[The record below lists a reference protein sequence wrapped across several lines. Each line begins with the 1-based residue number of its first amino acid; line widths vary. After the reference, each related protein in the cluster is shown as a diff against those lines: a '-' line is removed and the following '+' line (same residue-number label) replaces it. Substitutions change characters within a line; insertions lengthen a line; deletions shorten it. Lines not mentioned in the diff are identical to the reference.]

1 MPEIQYA
8 PSGRQPLGITL
19 DEDWAKVLRGVWN
32 LPEMRETDGIRR
44 TIAFAKGALAAKI
57 SAIDLAPVETER
69 QAKLRQ
75 ATLNY
80 LTEGKIR
87 VMCRRDALGALC
99 RTKFIE
105 AMQRNM
111 LDRTLKW
118 VFAHTPPLIPKGY
131 GRESAN
137 E

>member
-1 MPEIQYA
+1 MAELQYA

-19 DEDWAKVLRGVWN
+19 DEDWNAVLRGVRG
-32 LPEMRETDGIRR
+32 LPELCREDGIEEAI
-44 TIAFAKGALAAKI
+44 TAVQGALSAKI
-57 SAIDLAPVETER
+57 AAIDLAPVETER

-80 LTEGKIR
+80 LSEGSIR
-87 VMCRRDALGALC
+87 VMCRADALGAL
-99 RTKFIE
+99 RRRKFIR
-105 AMQRNM
+105 AMERTM

-131 GRESAN
+131 GREPSD
-137 E
+137 